1 MGDPIEVFP
10 SDEAENR
17 TYGKR
22 ATGSPLPNRL
32 YGVTT
37 NTLIADTLITTDA
50 TEASSSDYLINATAH
65 SALVGDRILITS
77 GALSGH
83 SSSVIETATNTI
95 TLGQRFSSNL
105 GAGVS
110 FEIRRAKFLSC
121 DSSGGMTVSPSY
133 TAGEPLTDGFAVGG
147 GDSSGQFQ
155 FFDVNKY
162 SSSLDASG
170 DYLATASALFA
181 DFLGTPTTLK
191 ADSAGNLKTTEY
203 GPSGL
208 PNFYSN
214 VFGIV
219 EIPLCSVGDPTSALV
234 AGVSG
239 DVTPTGAK
247 NGIQVNG
254 NIAHDAVDDSNAKPI
269 KIGSTASTAAPT
281 AVAVGDRVNL
291 WLDTRGRVSVFSD
304 TLSTEATLT
313 TLSSTASTINGKL
326 TTAAALADS
335 VANPTVGSY
344 GAYNAVWDSTGTRWN
359 RLKGDATAGVY
370 VGGAIAHD
378 GADTGNPVK
387 IGMKSRT
394 ALVTAVANAD
404 RSDWSGNVVG
414 FGGVTLAHNTR
425 SDTFTTTA
433 NGTTLGDGFQNW
445 KYFTLSVRQT
455 GTVTSWTVVLE
466 VSLDNTTFST
476 VLTHT
481 NVTGS
486 GVVVFAAD
494 AIPRP
499 VLYMRA
505 RCTAIVLGAGTN
517 VISTIIGVQ

>member
-1 MGDPIEVFP
+1 MTANIDVAPDVIGQVVPASVKPVKTDEIGGVQTQVVKLQLGDVGADGGLLSTSNGLPLAAQYAATDP
-10 SDEAENR
+10 LAE
-17 TYGKR
+17 GL
-22 ATGSPLPNRL
+22 AIG
-32 YGVTT
+32 G
-37 NTLIADTLITTDA
+37 AD
-50 TEASSSDYLINATAH
+50 ASSGFSWL
-65 SALVGDRILITS
+65 G
-77 GALSGH
+77 LS
-83 SSSVIETATNTI
+83 
-95 TLGQRFSSNL
+95 
-105 GAGVS
+105 
-110 FEIRRAKFLSC
+110 
-121 DSSGGMTVSPSY
+121 
-133 TAGEPLTDGFAVGG
+133 
-147 GDSSGQFQ
+147 
-155 FFDVNKY
+155 KY
-162 SSSLDASG
+162 SSSLDASR
-170 DYLATASALFA
+170 DYLLTASALFA
-181 DFLGTPTTLK
+181 DFSGSPVTLK
-191 ADSAGNLKTTEY
+191 ADSVGNLKTTEY

-214 VFGIV
+214 VLGIV
-219 EIPLCSVGDPTSALV
+219 EIPLCSVGDPTSALI
-234 AGVSG
+234 AAVSG
-239 DVTPTGAK
+239 DVTPTGGK

-254 NIAHDAVDDSNAKPI
+254 NIAHDAVDDSNAKPV

-281 AVAVGDRVNL
+281 AVAVGDRVNM

-304 TLSTEATLT
+304 TLSTEATLSA
-313 TLSSTASTINGKL
+313 LSTTASSISTKL
-326 TTAAALADS
+326 TTPAALADS

-344 GAYNAVWDSTGTRWN
+344 GAYNAVWDSSGSRWN
-359 RLKGDATAGVY
+359 RLKGDTTSGVY

-378 GADTGNPVK
+378 GVDSGNPVK
-387 IGMKSRT
+387 MGMKSRT

-404 RSDWSGNVVG
+404 RSDWSGDVLG
-414 FGGVTLAHNTR
+414 FGGVTLAHNNR
-425 SDTFTTTA
+425 NDTFTTTA
-433 NGTTLGDGFQNW
+433 NGTTLGDGFQTW
-445 KYFTLSVRQT
+445 KYFTLSVQQT